1 MPLFKYQTDGTEE
14 PGRGSHSRS
23 NNGSHM
29 YMIEGDGEDEDY
41 DMQAAMEVEQADH
54 EDQWQPHYH
63 LFEGNEPPKASSS
76 RAASL
81 PKQQQQQQRASSSKQ
96 QASKSNGKA
105 REVFDIDDDEDEGM
119 EEMIPVP
126 IDAKGAIV
134 SDARI
139 EEVRVLPLHTFSN
152 TWLHVESLIHA

>member
-1 MPLFKYQTDGTEE
+1 
-14 PGRGSHSRS
+14 
-23 NNGSHM
+23 M

-41 DMQAAMEVEQADH
+41 DMQAAMEIEQADD
-54 EDQWQPHYH
+54 EDQWQPHNH
-63 LFEGNEPPKASSS
+63 LFEGNGPPKASSS

-81 PKQQQQQQRASSSKQ
+81 PNQQQQRASSSKQ

-152 TWLHVESLIHA
+152 TWLHVKSLIHA